1 MKKTIEIREYQAMTS
16 NPNCEHPNIYL
27 QKETFDELKTLI
39 GTFNNK
45 DDTNAIDF
53 LGLSITKG
61 IGEVIKA
68 KNYVGIIQLKN
79 GTQIQIL
86 PKIDAI
92 TESETDDEK
101 IKKQTKETFIK
112 MLRCLRNFPYK
123 TFDKA
128 NLATSKMNIYEIFIQ
143 MYLQEVDILVKKG
156 LKSSYQPIDEN
167 AHFYKGK
174 ILFNQHIKLNLAHKE
189 RFYVRYDEFNTNRA
203 ENRLI
208 KTTLLKLLKL
218 SANNENIK
226 MTWQL
231 LSHFEMVN
239 TSTNYT
245 KDFSKVIN
253 DRSTKVYED
262 LMKWSKV
269 FLLDKSFSTFTGE
282 TGAKAL
288 LFPMEKVFEDF
299 VGKNLKRKLSGTDW
313 KINLQDK
320 GHYLFQEPIRKFRLI
335 PDIVLEKKDKSK
347 RIIMDTKWKAL
358 CDDKGKNYG
367 ISQSD
372 MYQMYAYSKKYSQS
386 GITSEIVLLY
396 PINKNMQEISKNQ
409 TISFKSDDDVKVSL
423 FFVNVKEID
432 KSLQELIDLYL
443 T

>member
-1 MKKTIEIREYQAMTS
+1 MTS
-16 NPNCEHPNIYL
+16 KPNCPPPYIHL
-27 QKETFDELKTLI
+27 DKETFDELKTMI

-45 DDTNAIDF
+45 EEDKTIDF
-53 LGLSITKG
+53 LGLSIIKN

-92 TESETDDEK
+92 TESEIDDEK
-101 IKKQTKETFIK
+101 IKKQTKETFMK

-123 TFDKA
+123 NIDKA
-128 NLATSKMNIYEIFIQ
+128 NLATNKMNIYEIFIK
-143 MYLQEVDILVKKG
+143 MYLQEVEELVKKG
-156 LKSSYQPIDEN
+156 IKSAYQPIDEN

-174 ILFNQHIKLNLAHKE
+174 ILFNQHIKINLAHKE

-203 ENRLI
+203 ENKLI
-208 KTTLLKLLKL
+208 KATLLKLLKL
-218 SANNENIK
+218 SDSNENIK
-226 MTWQL
+226 TTWQL
-231 LSHFEMVN
+231 LSHFEMVD
-239 TSTNYT
+239 TSSNYT
-245 KDFSKVIN
+245 KDFNKVIN

-282 TGAKAL
+282 TSARAL

-299 VGKNLKRKLSGTDW
+299 VGRNLKRKLNGTEW
-313 KINLQDK
+313 KINLQDN
-320 GHYLFQEPIRKFRLI
+320 GHFLFEEPSRKFKLI

-347 RIIMDTKWKAL
+347 IIIMDTKWKAL
-358 CDDKGKNYG
+358 SENEKTYYG
-367 ISQSD
+367 ISQTD
-372 MYQMYAYSKKYSQS
+372 MYQMYAYSKKYCLE
-386 GITSEIVLLY
+386 GMPSEVVLLY
-396 PINKNMQEISKNQ
+396 PINKNMQEVAKNQ
-409 TISFKSDDDVKVSL
+409 TISFKSNDNVKVSL

-432 KSLQELIDLYL
+432 LSLKALIDKYL
-443 T
+443 Q